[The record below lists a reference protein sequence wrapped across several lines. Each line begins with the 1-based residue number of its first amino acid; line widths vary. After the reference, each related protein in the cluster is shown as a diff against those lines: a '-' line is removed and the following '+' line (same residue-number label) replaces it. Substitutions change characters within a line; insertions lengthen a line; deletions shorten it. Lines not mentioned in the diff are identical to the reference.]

1 MTPNKPQ
8 LQQKAPFR
16 AVNQPKGNP
25 FLSLRAIPFLIV
37 LAGSLA
43 IQPAVGASPVVT
55 TIAVT
60 APNEI
65 LGIVASPNR
74 SQVYAT
80 DYLNNRVAVIDT
92 VTNQISSF
100 IHTSN
105 PPIGL
110 GISPDGNTL
119 YVTEDFGEGG
129 GVLEEISIPTLTSL
143 FVVTVGGGPF
153 LGSLQ
158 TAARYTCPTNS
169 AVMSHRLAALCRQS
183 P

>member
-1 MTPNKPQ
+1 MSLSTPPLRPNVR
-8 LQQKAPFR
+8 FR
-16 AVNQPKGNP
+16 SVNQPKGNP

-37 LAGSLA
+37 LASCLA
-43 IQPAVGASPVVT
+43 IQPAVGASPVVK

-60 APNEI
+60 SPGFI
-65 LGIVASPNR
+65 DGIVASPSR
-74 SQVYAT
+74 SAVYAA
-80 DYLNNRVAVIDT
+80 DLQNLRVAVIDT

-129 GVLEEISIPTLTSL
+129 GVLEAISIPTLTSL